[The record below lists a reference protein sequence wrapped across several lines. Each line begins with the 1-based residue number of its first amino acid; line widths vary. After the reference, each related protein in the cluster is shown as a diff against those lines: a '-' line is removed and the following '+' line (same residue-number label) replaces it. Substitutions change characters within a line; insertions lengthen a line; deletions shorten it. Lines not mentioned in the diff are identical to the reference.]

1 LSDFFYV
8 WMHRSLYGIYP
19 DLLSTL
25 LVPKQQE
32 LIATPYRFDGDSNAA
47 KKFFELGLKKTFRQL
62 RMSQNKSYPLTIYY
76 AFRQAEGSTEGIAST
91 GWETILEALASTGYQ
106 VTGTWPMRTERTG
119 GLRDYNQN
127 ALASSIVL
135 VCRMRHEEADIITR
149 RDFLSTLK
157 RELPDALR
165 NLQQGNIAPVDLA
178 QASIGP
184 GMAIFSRYS
193 KVVEADGS
201 PMSVRTALALI
212 NQALDEYLT
221 EQESDYDADTRWA
234 LAWYEQHGFD
244 EGVYG
249 DAETLSRA
257 KVTSVQGMV
266 EAGFLYAR
274 AGRVR
279 LLRRQELDLDWNPAR
294 DKRLTVWELTQQLIH
309 ALESRGV
316 DGAAVLLS
324 AVGPLGEVA
333 RELAYRLYTL
343 CERKGWAQEALA
355 YNGLVVSWN
364 DISKQAAEIAAASP
378 VQGTLGFGT
387 SRR

>member
-1 LSDFFYV
+1 
-8 WMHRSLYGIYP
+8 
-19 DLLSTL
+19 
-25 LVPKQQE
+25 
-32 LIATPYRFDGDSNAA
+32 
-47 KKFFELGLKKTFRQL
+47 
-62 RMSQNKSYPLTIYY
+62 
-76 AFRQAEGSTEGIAST
+76 
-91 GWETILEALASTGYQ
+91 
-106 VTGTWPMRTERTG
+106 
-119 GLRDYNQN
+119 
-127 ALASSIVL
+127 
-135 VCRMRHEEADIITR
+135 
-149 RDFLSTLK
+149 
-157 RELPDALR
+157 
-165 NLQQGNIAPVDLA
+165 
-178 QASIGP
+178 
-184 GMAIFSRYS
+184 MAIFSHYS